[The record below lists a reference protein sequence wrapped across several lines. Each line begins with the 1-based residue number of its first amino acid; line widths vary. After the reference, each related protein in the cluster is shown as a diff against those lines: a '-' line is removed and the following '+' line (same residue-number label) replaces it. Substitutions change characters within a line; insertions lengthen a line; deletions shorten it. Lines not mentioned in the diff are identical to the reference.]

1 MNKNEHAHIAHMRSQ
16 LGQCPVLDALYIT
29 RSAMLNAG
37 RPLTARQMA
46 AAIREQQDYE
56 QSLKQPKEY
65 RVILREWEFEQWRKS
80 HEQ

>member
-1 MNKNEHAHIAHMRSQ
+1 
-16 LGQCPVLDALYIT
+16 
-29 RSAMLNAG
+29 MLNAG